1 MKVTNIEQKTNP
13 EKGTQFK
20 ALTIEGESKPVNI
33 FSFHSKYESIVEGDE
48 VELEQNGQWKNVIDP
63 QKGPSGGGGS
73 WSAGAQ
79 NKKTEAIGKAMDKKE
94 ESIKI
99 SSTARDATLIAI
111 HLGTK
116 LDVSAE
122 DFKEQWTYWR
132 TWLLKNWDVD
142 EPFH

>member
-1 MKVTNIEQKTNP
+1 MKITNITEGKSDKNGNP
-13 EKGTQFK
+13 TKLITLEGRDK
-20 ALTIEGESKPVNI
+20 AVMV
-33 FSFHSKYESIVEGDE
+33 FSFHSKFNSFSEGDE
-48 VELEQNGQWKNVIDP
+48 IELEQNGEYWNIADP
-63 QKGPSGGGGS
+63 DKPQSTGGGS
-73 WSAGAQ
+73 GAQ
-79 NKKTEAIGKAMDKKE
+79 TRKTEAIGKAMDKKE

-99 SSTARDATLIAI
+99 SSTARDATLISI